1 MLKDSVSR
9 RALGWM
15 LAAQSVVLLPLFFYL
30 PPWVPAVWLAA
41 TVWRIQIFRGVWSF
55 PGYFIKLGLGLGCV
69 GGLLVSYSGKF
80 AVEPMVGLLA
90 CSFALKVIEVH
101 NRKGV
106 LLIAYIGLIA
116 LAAQFLFSQTL
127 LAMFYGM
134 LSLVLLAGTLRMLF
148 GSANI
153 SARRQLG
160 KSGLLV
166 LQSLPVMLILFL
178 VIPRFGQLWGVPMIT
193 STGTT
198 GLSDSMSPGEISEL
212 IQSDELAFRVTF
224 ESPEG
229 EPTADLPPPSQR
241 YWRGLILDHFD
252 GRTWRRGGGGVGL
265 GRYLSAPSPPE
276 EWELS
281 IADSDNVYRYS
292 IMLEPHQ
299 HRWLFTLMAP
309 LYVDGGRHKI
319 GFDENY
325 LLASRVPIAT
335 RIQYEMVA
343 TPEYRIGVGG
353 LSNLALRRATA
364 LPAGSNP
371 RALALAQQWQST
383 GLSPQEVISEALRL
397 FQQSFV
403 YTLEPP
409 VYGQHSV
416 DEFLFTGQ
424 RGFCEHF
431 SSSFVFL
438 MRAAGIPARVVLGY
452 QGGEFNSVENYLMV
466 RQSDAHA
473 WAEVW
478 LQGRGWVRIDPT
490 AAVAPSRIERG
501 LRDSLEQSDRDL
513 VDGGIMRFLR
523 IGLVMKIQQRWDS
536 FSYLWHRWVLEYDSE
551 RQRGFI
557 DRLLGGTDAWR
568 IALFLLGSCAL
579 VLGVYLAWMT
589 LERRVNLT
597 PEKRQYLRFQ
607 EKLKRRGLERAPG
620 ETPSV
625 FAQRASAACPEISGG
640 IFSVTELYNQVCY
653 QGRENLLPN
662 LRDAVSRF

>member
-1 MLKDSVSR
+1 MLRDSVSR

-30 PPWVPAVWLAA
+30 PPWVPAVWMAA
-41 TVWRIQIFRGVWSF
+41 TIWRIQIFRGVWSF
-55 PGYFIKLGLGLGCV
+55 PGYLTKLGLGLGCV
-69 GGLLVSYSGKF
+69 GGLMASYSGKF

-106 LLIAYIGLIA
+106 LLIAYIGFIA

-134 LSLVLLAGTLRMLF
+134 LSLLLLAGTLRMLF
-148 GSANI
+148 GSTNI

-160 KSGLLV
+160 KSGLLL

-178 VIPRFGQLWGVPMIT
+178 IIPRFGQLWGVPMIT

-198 GLSDSMSPGEISEL
+198 GFGDSMSPGEISNL

-224 ESPEG
+224 ESPDG

-241 YWRGLILDHFD
+241 YWRGLVLDYFD
-252 GRTWRRGGGGVGL
+252 GRTWRRSGGSVGL
-265 GRYLSAPSPPE
+265 GRDLPAPRPPD

-281 IADSDNVYRYS
+281 IADPKNVYRYS
-292 IMLEPHQ
+292 VMLEPHQ

-309 LYVDGGRHKI
+309 IYVDGGRHKI

-325 LLASRVPIAT
+325 LLASRLPVAT

-343 TPEYRIGVGG
+343 APQYLIGVGG
-353 LSNLALRRATA
+353 LSNMELRRATT
-364 LPAGSNP
+364 LPPSSNP
-371 RALALAQQWQST
+371 QALALARQWQSS
-383 GLSPQEVISEALRL
+383 GLSPQEVIGEALRL
-397 FQQSFV
+397 FQQSFT

-416 DEFLFTGQ
+416 DEFLFAGQ

-438 MRAAGIPARVVLGY
+438 MRAAGVPARVVLGY
-452 QGGEFNSVENYLMV
+452 QGGEFNSVQNYLVV

-478 LQGRGWVRIDPT
+478 LEGRGWVRVDPT

-501 LRDSLEQSDRDL
+501 LRDSLEQSDREL
-513 VDGGIMRFLR
+513 MDGGMMRFLSL
-523 IGLVMKIQQRWDS
+523 GLVMELQLRLEALD
-536 FSYLWHRWVLEYDSE
+536 YLWHRWVLEYDSE
-551 RQRGFI
+551 RQQGFI

-579 VLGVYLAWMT
+579 VLGTYLAWMT
-589 LERRVNLT
+589 LDRRARLT
-597 PEKRQYLRFQ
+597 PEKRLYLRFQ

-620 ETPSV
+620 ETPNE
-625 FAQRASAACPEISGG
+625 FARRASAACPDIDGD
-640 IFSVTELYNQVCY
+640 ILTVTELYNQVCY
-653 QGRENLLPN
+653 QGRENLLPD
-662 LRDAVSRF
+662 LRDAISHL